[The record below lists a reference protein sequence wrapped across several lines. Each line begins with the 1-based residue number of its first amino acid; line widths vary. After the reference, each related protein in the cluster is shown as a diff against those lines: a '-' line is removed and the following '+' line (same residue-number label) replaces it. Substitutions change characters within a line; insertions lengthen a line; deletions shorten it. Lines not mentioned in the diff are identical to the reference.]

1 LLPVV
6 VLLAGTAGVSGQTTA
21 GEGAAFLMLP
31 VGAHA
36 VSLGRAAT
44 AMPGQESAFW
54 NPAGLADMGGSRLV
68 LFRGQS
74 AIGTSTGVS
83 ALFSRPGVG
92 TLGISYLLWDH
103 GVIEYRDGEN
113 NDLGAESLRNHI
125 AVVSA
130 SARLLGRLNAGVN
143 LKLVQSRASCRGYCG
158 SRGASATGYAVD
170 AGIQVTPTAAL
181 PLRLGAMV
189 AHLGPRFQH
198 ENVEQADPLPTR
210 IRVAAAYDVLGAFVR
225 AADVE
230 GWLTVEVQD
239 RLVDPGSPALYLG
252 SEIAAGRGDRLSLR
266 AGYIAGDPD
275 GMGGASVGLGLQ
287 FQNFELSVAKSLA
300 LSGMTGETEPF
311 TVVLSIRL

>member
-1 LLPVV
+1 
-6 VLLAGTAGVSGQTTA
+6 
-21 GEGAAFLMLP
+21 
-31 VGAHA
+31 
-36 VSLGRAAT
+36 
-44 AMPGQESAFW
+44 
-54 NPAGLADMGGSRLV
+54 
-68 LFRGQS
+68 
-74 AIGTSTGVS
+74 
-83 ALFSRPGVG
+83 
-92 TLGISYLLWDH
+92 
-103 GVIEYRDGEN
+103 
-113 NDLGAESLRNHI
+113 
-125 AVVSA
+125 
-130 SARLLGRLNAGVN
+130 
-143 LKLVQSRASCRGYCG
+143 
-158 SRGASATGYAVD
+158 VD

-230 GWLTVEVQD
+230 GWLTVEVQE

-266 AGYIAGDPD
+266 AGYIAEDPD